1 MDRQAVTVVT
11 VVAWALQRGRRL
23 ARHLGFRGAVL
34 ATIATFDLGWG
45 WSLLD
50 PTAAQ
55 PLQAAPAYRAFIV
68 AGRYLVGGRPLLPWA
83 VALLA
88 VGVLCGVQAWMDDD
102 RPAFAAAMG
111 VKVVML
117 LLTLAAWPGAG
128 RGIVRSVDMW
138 ATLAMFVAVMS
149 RLPPKQGV

>member
-1 MDRQAVTVVT
+1 MDREAVTVVA
-11 VVAWALQRGRRL
+11 VVAWALQLARRL

-34 ATIATFDLGWG
+34 ATIAEFDLVWG

-50 PTAAQ
+50 PAAAR
-55 PLQAAPAYRAFIV
+55 PVSAAASYRAFIV

-83 VALLA
+83 VALLV

-117 LLTLAAWPGAG
+117 LLTLAAWPEAG
-128 RGIVRSVDMW
+128 VQIVRNVVIW